1 MIETPRLLDDVT
13 ATWMSEALGVG
24 IDSIDVQTIAA
35 GEGFM
40 GQLARVRIA
49 STDAAAPTSVI
60 VKLPTADPGGHMIGQ
75 MMRVWEREHHFY
87 RELAPLMG
95 IRVPAALV
103 NIAEPPCLVLEDLS
117 PAVAGDHVAGATL
130 DQAERAVDTLA
141 QFHAAWFER
150 PLLQDLSWMPGL
162 DDPQILTIG
171 PMFEVGWPM
180 FLERFG
186 ESVPERCLRWCEQFV
201 GGIPDWIAGHVDEPI
216 TLVHGDYRLDN
227 LFFADDGTVAVI
239 DWQLAMRAPGQTDL
253 VYFCANNLTVE
264 MRREHDR
271 ALIERYVAELHR
283 LGVPSDAVTVSSVWQ
298 GYREGLMFYGVSF
311 GASLLTIDPSNERG
325 VALFE
330 ALVHRTFAALD
341 DLDVGRDFGYDDSTS

>member
-1 MIETPRLLDDVT
+1 MSSTPLTLDDVT
-13 ATWMSEALGVG
+13 ATWMADALGIG
-24 IDSIDVQTIAA
+24 IDSIDVHQIAA

-40 GQLARVRIA
+40 GQLARVRID
-49 STDAAAPTSVI
+49 STDPDAPTSVI
-60 VKLPTADPGGHMIGQ
+60 VKLPTSDPGGRMIGE
-75 MMRVWEREHHFY
+75 MSRVWEREHHFY
-87 RELAPLMG
+87 AELAPLMQ

-117 PAVAGDHVAGATL
+117 PAVAGDHVAGATI

-141 QFHAAWFER
+141 RLHAAWFEQ
-150 PLLQDLSWMPGL
+150 PLLEELAWMPGI
-162 DDPQILTIG
+162 DDPQILALG
-171 PMFEVGWPM
+171 PMFEIGWPM

-186 ESVPERCLRWCEQFV
+186 DSLPQRCLRWCEQFV
-201 GGIPDWIAGHVDEPI
+201 GGIPEWIAGHADEPT

-227 LFFADDGTVAVI
+227 LFFADDGSVAVI

-264 MRREHDR
+264 MRREHDL

-283 LGVPSDAVTVSSVWQ
+283 LGVPSDAVTMSSVVR
-298 GYREGLMFYGVSF
+298 GYREGLLFYGVSF

-330 ALVHRTFAALD
+330 ALVYRTLAALD
-341 DLDVGRDFGYDDSTS
+341 DLDVGSDFGYDSAP